1 MRVHNP
7 LQGEGLG
14 PYLAMFPTTAR
25 AMRSFLPLIALVLAF
40 LVAPLDAHAQRGERI
55 TDYKVSLSVN
65 QDRTVDIV
73 ETITINV
80 EGNVFKRG
88 LLRDIPVRYRGKLGE
103 TVYIDLDVKRIQ
115 RDGRREPYHLSH
127 EGRYV
132 RLRIGSADVFL
143 QHGLHT
149 YEIRYSVS
157 DSIGFF
163 DNYDEIY
170 WNAIGTEW
178 PFGIDQAQVSVQLP
192 DGAKI
197 QQQAFYTGGQGAQ
210 SDHYEVVNRS
220 DRQVTV
226 RSTRP
231 FAAREGMTIA
241 VAWQLFIV
249 PAPTETEKMVET
261 AYDNSPLAILLVAL
275 VTQLRWLYYA
285 WKKVGRDPEGGAIIP
300 RYHAPKDISPA
311 IASYVSGL
319 GSFAKSQQASF
330 MAALV
335 DLAIKGY
342 LIIDSTGDD
351 VAVEKTG
358 KGDPSRLPAGQKALF
373 SKLFAS
379 KKRRTFSKLPYKTM
393 AGIMA
398 AFVNAVDAET
408 DQVYFRRNGGYM
420 VPGFII
426 AILGLVG
433 YCVASVLWSPPFN
446 FPLLELV
453 AAGCTTGVLA
463 IIIGVIK
470 VLKGKKKIS
479 SLFQL
484 PFFVIIFFGTI
495 FTVVTGDETVNMI
508 NIDWLPV
515 PFIVAMIIA
524 LYLFN
529 DWMKAPTKQ
538 GREVLD
544 EVEGLRLFMTVTV
557 AEQAKHADMP
567 DLTPELYEDLLPYA
581 IGLGVEK
588 SWSKAFEDKVFSQLP
603 PDKTYRPRWHSGRFD
618 TARPT
623 AALSAMTTTLGT
635 NLASAMTPPASSS
648 SGSSGGGF
656 SGGGGGGGGGGGW

>member
-1 MRVHNP
+1 MPH
-7 LQGEGLG
+7 
-14 PYLAMFPTTAR
+14 LAMVPMIFR
-25 AMRSFLPLIALVLAF
+25 AMRSILPLIALSFVF
-40 LVAPLDAHAQRGERI
+40 LGASFDAHAQRGERI
-55 TDYKVSLSVN
+55 TDYTVALTVN
-65 QDRTVDIV
+65 KDRTVDIV

-103 TVYIDLDVKRIQ
+103 TVYIDLDVKSIK
-115 RDGRREPYHLSH
+115 RDGRTEPYHQSY

-132 RLRIGSADVFL
+132 RLRIGNADVML

-163 DNYDEIY
+163 EKYDEIY

-178 PFGIDQAQVSVQLP
+178 PFGIDNAQVSILLP
-192 DGAKI
+192 EGANI
-197 QQQAFYTGGQGAQ
+197 QQQAFYTGSQGAQ
-210 SDHYEVVNRS
+210 SSDFEVVNRTES
-220 DRQVTV
+220 QVTV

-241 VAWQLFIV
+241 VAWQKGIV
-249 PAPTETEKMVET
+249 PAPSEAEKMAET
-261 AYDNSPLAILLVAL
+261 AFDNSPLAILILAL
-275 VTQLRWLYYA
+275 VTQLLWLYSA

-300 RYHAPKDISPA
+300 RFHPPKDISPA

-319 GSFAKSQQASF
+319 GSFAKSQEASF

-342 LIIDSTGDD
+342 LTIDSTGDD
-351 VAVEKTG
+351 VAVVKSG
-358 KGDPSRLPAGQKALF
+358 KGDPNRLPAGQKALF
-373 SKLFAS
+373 AKLFAS
-379 KKRRTFSKLPYKTM
+379 KKRRTFAKLPYKTM
-393 AGIMA
+393 AGIMT
-398 AFVNAVDAET
+398 AFSNAVDVET
-408 DQVYFRRNGGYM
+408 DQVYFRRNNGYM
-420 VPGFII
+420 LPGFII
-426 AILGLVG
+426 AILGLLG
-433 YCVASVLWSPPFN
+433 YCVASVIWSPPFN
-446 FPLLELV
+446 IPLLTLV
-453 AAGCTTGVLA
+453 AAGCATGVLA
-463 IIIGVIK
+463 IVIGIIDFI
-470 VLKGKKKIS
+470 KGKQTIS
-479 SLFQL
+479 SLFRL

-495 FTVVTGDETVNMI
+495 FTVVAGDDVAAMLTLN
-508 NIDWLPV
+508 WLHV
-515 PFIVAMIIA
+515 PFIMAMVIA
-524 LYLFN
+524 LYLFS
-529 DWMKAPTKQ
+529 DWMKAPTKL

-557 AEQAKHADMP
+557 AEQAEHVDMP
-567 DLTPELYEDLLPYA
+567 DLTPQLYEDLLPYA

-588 SWSKAFEDKVFSQLP
+588 TWSKAFEEKVFSQLP
-603 PDKTYRPRWHSGRFD
+603 PENAYRPRWYSGRFD

-623 AALSAMTTTLGT
+623 ATLAAMTSTLGT